1 MNWHIDFS
9 ESSLKFLKKN
19 NLKEDLITEK
29 IKLVL
34 RKFKGENININVKK
48 LCGEWKGFY
57 RIRVGKLR
65 IIFECQFENCR
76 IYVEEIDWRGNVY
89 KWKRKAK
96 SEKRKMKSK
105 SKIKNKK

>member
-48 LCGEWKGFY
+48 LRGEWEGFY

-65 IIFECQFENCR
+65 IIFEFQFKNYR
-76 IYVEEIDWRGNVY
+76 VYIEEIDWRGSAY
-89 KWKRKAK
+89 K
-96 SEKRKMKSK
+96 
-105 SKIKNKK
+105 